1 MSQNPKKS
9 LQRVELLSLQKTKRM
24 NFSAEVA
31 PEAILRLS
39 WEGPESV
46 LGLIL
51 AISVVFWYRFE
62 RHSIAQ
68 STPKIWQKIKTTI
81 AASLLPAPQPQVRLS
96 RASVLNPSP
105 LWPAS
110 LGPLSTPDHTWEG
123 LALPYPPTGH
133 RVSAF
138 WLPVSFT

>member
-1 MSQNPKKS
+1 
-9 LQRVELLSLQKTKRM
+9 M

-96 RASVLNPSP
+96 RASVLNS
-105 LWPAS
+105 
-110 LGPLSTPDHTWEG
+110 
-123 LALPYPPTGH
+123 PYPNGVLGVVLNHCVFPDGPGGFTPPYLPAGH
-133 RVSAF
+133 R
-138 WLPVSFT
+138 